1 MGSAVL
7 LIPLVSWLL
16 LWSLWHWLW
25 MICVSPCHSFCRQS
39 KHNTTAVPA
48 ATQQPGICSLV
59 YDACFSQRQW
69 TVIIDKFVIEVISI
83 LNTKYYIKPPSFT
96 FNAIAAP
103 IPFPLNLTPQTEST
117 SPPAHHPYQIHHH
130 DHPYD
135 QPVHSDIKQR
145 PAVLQIV
152 LHCNSGSPKN

>member
-83 LNTKYYIKPPSFT
+83 LNTKYYIQPPS

-145 PAVLQIV
+145 PAILQIV